1 MSSSPVFP
9 RPSSPYLSVRPSPGL
24 SFPVPSRSLLQQ
36 ASPFP
41 PASSTFSP
49 PGVQKH
55 HHSKCPHF
63 SHIKKEQLPWIPTL
77 LSGSVSH
84 WLPPPPPS
92 SLDQQL
98 PFVPITGRPY
108 DPPSQFTS
116 QALSCSLVALIS
128 PGNSQ
133 MFAPSLDFSTLCPT
147 PTSYPAGLASW
158 ASRGS
163 LYGLCSDQNWAQ
175 TLQPMAEYIE
185 FSTWRASVTEFSVQ
199 HWAKTD
205 WFLPSWKPI
214 NHCRG

>member
-98 PFVPITGRPY
+98 LFVPITGRPY

-116 QALSCSLVALIS
+116 QALSCSLMALNITWQLPNVCPKSRFLHFMPNTYFIS
-128 PGNSQ
+128 
-133 MFAPSLDFSTLCPT
+133 CW
-147 PTSYPAGLASW
+147 AGIV
-158 ASRGS
+158 
-163 LYGLCSDQNWAQ
+163 GLQGKFVW
-175 TLQPMAEYIE
+175 
-185 FSTWRASVTEFSVQ
+185 SV
-199 HWAKTD
+199 
-205 WFLPSWKPI
+205 
-214 NHCRG
+214 